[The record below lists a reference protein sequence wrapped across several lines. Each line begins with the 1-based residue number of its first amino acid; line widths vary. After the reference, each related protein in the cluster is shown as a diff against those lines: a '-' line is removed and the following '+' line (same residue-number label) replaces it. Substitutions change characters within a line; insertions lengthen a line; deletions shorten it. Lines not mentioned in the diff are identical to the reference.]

1 MPLEVPFQASKPPIS
16 SKFSLDPTEIP
27 PLALSSMR
35 SVGSKDEMG
44 VPSLSPLGLLFWWG
58 DLMNA
63 CPTFEPLGV
72 VFHGSQSG
80 PVPQAAV
87 DDSIDG

>member
-1 MPLEVPFQASKPPIS
+1 
-16 SKFSLDPTEIP
+16 
-27 PLALSSMR
+27 
-35 SVGSKDEMG
+35 MG

-72 VFHGSQSG
+72 MFHGSQSG